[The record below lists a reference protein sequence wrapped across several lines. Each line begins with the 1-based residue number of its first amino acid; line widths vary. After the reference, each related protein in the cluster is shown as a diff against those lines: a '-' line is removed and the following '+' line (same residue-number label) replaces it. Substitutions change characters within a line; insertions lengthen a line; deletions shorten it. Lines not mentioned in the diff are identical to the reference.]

1 MIRKA
6 SRLRLCY
13 RALLGNRGLMQVKI
27 FTGRGIDILEK
38 EINEWL
44 KQNSAIEI
52 RHVTHTSDN
61 RVMMQDVVTNW
72 VIVWYTTGSAVK
84 RA

>member
-1 MIRKA
+1 MTEGDDPQSVQIAVVLPGAFRE
-6 SRLRLCY
+6 SC
-13 RALLGNRGLMQVKI
+13 LMQVKI
-27 FTGRGIDILEK
+27 FTGCGIDTLEN

-72 VIVWYTTGSAVK
+72 VIVWYGA
-84 RA
+84 